1 MNKYPYT
8 DFHELNLDWLL
19 EEYKNL
25 DDRTKDLKNL
35 RNYVND
41 RVDELVATGAITI
54 PKRRIV
60 LVGDSYAVVNSDF
73 PTQRG
78 VGWIKLVKDIFKD
91 SDIEVYGNGLIG
103 ARFARNELGVAK
115 YVDDF
120 ENTIRDIDNVDT
132 ITDVI
137 VMGGY
142 NDIKYSSVD
151 IIDGFNY
158 FHTIVKEYCP
168 KAKIHVG
175 FVAWRVAL
183 ADTDHEDLDLI
194 RVRDSY
200 MKCARRIDTCYINNM
215 DCIMHY
221 LPYFHKSEID
231 NVHPN
236 SLGLDAISRAVA
248 GYIINNNVSHL
259 IPLKAIDNVKGST
272 FFNFPA
278 DEVHRIYM
286 EVDNQIT
293 TITSPNRIK
302 INPTTGWN
310 EGFRF
315 NNMVLFDF
323 NTDEAVYTA
332 AIGGAS
338 YKVVAFEIPI
348 TCSNKTGTI
357 PCYYQSGKI
366 TGSFNVPAFTAGGS
380 DIYIEPF
387 RVVINT
393 ATN

>member
-19 EEYKNL
+19 DEYKNL

-73 PTQRG
+73 PTLQNI
-78 VGWIKLVKDIFKD
+78 GWIKLVKDIFTN
-91 SDIEVYGNGLIG
+91 SDIEVYGNGLVG
-103 ARFARNELGVAK
+103 ARFSRRQAGVAR

-120 ENTIRDIDNVDT
+120 ENTIRDIDNADT
-132 ITDVI
+132 ITDII

-142 NDIKYSSVD
+142 NDRLESSVD
-151 IIDGFNY
+151 IIDGYRY
-158 FHTIVKEYCP
+158 FHTIVKENCP
-168 KAKIHVG
+168 KARIHVG
-175 FVAWRVAL
+175 FVSWRVAL
-183 ADTDHEDLDLI
+183 NTSDAEDLQLI
-194 RVRDSY
+194 AAKNSY
-200 MKCARRIDTCYINNM
+200 MNCARIVDTCYMHNI

-221 LPYFHKSEID
+221 LPYFHKGSD

-236 SLGLDAISRAVA
+236 TLGLDAISRAVA
-248 GYIINNNVSHL
+248 GYIINNNISHI
-259 IPLKAIDNVKGST
+259 IPLKAIDNKKGSD
-272 FFNFPA
+272 FFNFK
-278 DEVHRIYM
+278 EGELHRIYM

-293 TITSPNRIK
+293 TITSPNRIV

-323 NTDEAVYTA
+323 NTDDTAYTA

-348 TCSNKTGTI
+348 TCGNKTGTI
-357 PCYYQSGKI
+357 PCYYQGGKI
-366 TGSFNVPAFTAGGS
+366 TGNFNVPAFTAGGS
-380 DIYIEPF
+380 DVYIEPF